1 MDGAT
6 LSLLN
11 TTSSAAVVSVSTSKD
26 KVLAALES
34 LVEEV
39 NNLASQLATL
49 TERGLN
55 GGERGALASESTVRA
70 ISDRLKKI
78 TTEPIFGY
86 GENPV
91 YLANLGVSTTKTGGL
106 KINERTFDLA
116 FKDDPQALTSLYS
129 GNPGIPIS
137 PGIAKNPA
145 TKDVARL
152 TDVEAVKD
160 VSFHVNQGEIFS
172 ILGPNGAGKS
182 TTILMLTTLLRVTS
196 GSGTIFGLDVEKEDR
211 NVREKIGIA
220 LQDTGLDNL
229 LTGRELFFTTA
240 RLWGFSKTDAE
251 TRTSELLELVGL
263 EEAADRRVK
272 TYSGGMKRR
281 LDLGLSLVHKPD
293 VLFLDEPTTGLDP
306 GSRRVLWDEIK
317 RLRDGGVTIILTTQ
331 YLEEADELADR
342 ISIIDNGLVAAEGT
356 PDELKALIGGDVIT
370 FTFNS
375 DNDVKKAQQ
384 LIENSETEK
393 NQLRVTVENG
403 AEKIPDLL
411 KNLSKNK
418 LEAVSVTANKPSLDD
433 VFLEVTGYRLEGAT
447 EEEGLK
453 EEVSE
458 NE

>member
-1 MDGAT
+1 MF
-6 LSLLN
+6 
-11 TTSSAAVVSVSTSKD
+11 AVEAKNLKKTFKSKD
-26 KVLAALES
+26 
-34 LVEEV
+34 
-39 NNLASQLATL
+39 
-49 TERGLN
+49 G
-55 GGERGALASESTVRA
+55 
-70 ISDRLKKI
+70 
-78 TTEPIFGY
+78 
-86 GENPV
+86 
-91 YLANLGVSTTKTGGL
+91 
-106 KINERTFDLA
+106 
-116 FKDDPQALTSLYS
+116 
-129 GNPGIPIS
+129 
-137 PGIAKNPA
+137 
-145 TKDVARL
+145 
-152 TDVEAVKD
+152 DVEAVKD

-182 TTILMLTTLLRVTS
+182 TTILMLTTLLRVSS
-196 GSGTIFGLDVEKEDR
+196 GSGTIFGLDVEKEDK

-251 TRTSELLELVGL
+251 TRTSELLQLLGL

-375 DNDVKKAQQ
+375 DNEVKKAQQ

-411 KNLSKNK
+411 KHLSNNK
-418 LEAVSVTANKPSLDD
+418 LEVVSVTANKPSLDD
-433 VFLEVTGYRLEGAT
+433 VFLQVTGYRLEGAA
-447 EEEGLK
+447 EEEKLE

>member
-1 MDGAT
+1 MF
-6 LSLLN
+6 
-11 TTSSAAVVSVSTSKD
+11 AVEAKNLKKTFKSKD
-26 KVLAALES
+26 
-34 LVEEV
+34 
-39 NNLASQLATL
+39 
-49 TERGLN
+49 G
-55 GGERGALASESTVRA
+55 
-70 ISDRLKKI
+70 
-78 TTEPIFGY
+78 
-86 GENPV
+86 
-91 YLANLGVSTTKTGGL
+91 
-106 KINERTFDLA
+106 
-116 FKDDPQALTSLYS
+116 
-129 GNPGIPIS
+129 
-137 PGIAKNPA
+137 
-145 TKDVARL
+145 
-152 TDVEAVKD
+152 DVEAVKD

-196 GSGTIFGLDVEKEDR
+196 GSGTIFGLDVEKEDK

-251 TRTSELLELVGL
+251 TRTSELLQLVGL

-384 LIENSETEK
+384 LIENSEIEK

-411 KNLSKNK
+411 KHLSNNK
-418 LEAVSVTANKPSLDD
+418 LEVVSVTANKPSLDD
-433 VFLEVTGYRLEGAT
+433 VFLQVTGYRLEGAA
-447 EEEGLK
+447 EEEKL
-453 EEVSE
+453 EEEMSE